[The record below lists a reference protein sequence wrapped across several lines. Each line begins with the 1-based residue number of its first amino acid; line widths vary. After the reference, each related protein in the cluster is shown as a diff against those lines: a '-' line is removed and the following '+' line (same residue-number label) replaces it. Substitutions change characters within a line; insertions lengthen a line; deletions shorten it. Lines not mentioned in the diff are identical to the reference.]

1 MSELARLR
9 DARSIEVSRGHV
21 QAWALTAISAV
32 AASFALG
39 FWLGR
44 TNVEDR
50 HPRAPSLV
58 DVVPGT
64 DLVALLAE
72 IERSTLATASPAMKY
87 PELLADGSASPVPTR
102 APESAEL
109 QATVSSAG
117 GAPSFVPDPTP
128 DGAFTVQLGAFDDAV
143 AAERLRTHLQGR
155 EQPVWWTLV
164 RTDGKP
170 RFTVSVG
177 GYPSREAAD
186 EAVPAIAA
194 ATSGSGVTGVSAKV
208 VPIAAAPTT
217 P

>member
-21 QAWALTAISAV
+21 QAWSVTALSAIV
-32 AASFALG
+32 AAFALG

-44 TNVEDR
+44 SNRPDAQV
-50 HPRAPSLV
+50 HAPSLV
-58 DVVPGT
+58 EVVPGT

-87 PELLADGSASPVPTR
+87 PELLEDGSAAPVPTR
-102 APESAEL
+102 APESATL
-109 QATVSSAG
+109 DATISATG
-117 GAPSFVPDPTP
+117 GSPTFVPDPTP
-128 DGAFTVQLGAFDDAV
+128 EGAFTVQLGAFEDAD
-143 AAERLRTHLQGR
+143 AAKRLRTHLEGR

-177 GYPSREAAD
+177 AYPSREAAD
-186 EAVPAIAA
+186 DAVPAIAA
-194 ATSGSGVTGVSAKV
+194 ATSGSGVNGVAAKV
-208 VPIAAAPTT
+208 IPIAPKAP
-217 P
+217 

>member
-21 QAWALTAISAV
+21 QAWAITAFSAV

-44 TNVEDR
+44 ANGGDS

-102 APESAEL
+102 APKPAEL
-109 QATVSSAG
+109 SATVSSAG
-117 GAPSFVPDPTP
+117 GAPSFIPDPTP
-128 DGAFTVQLGAFDDAV
+128 DGAFTVQLGAFDDAD
-143 AAERLRTHLQGR
+143 AAERLRTHLLDR

-177 GYPSREAAD
+177 GYASREAAD
-186 EAVPAIAA
+186 NAVPGIAA

-208 VPIAAAPTT
+208 VPIATT
-217 P
+217 PP